1 MKRETLIWK
10 PPTHRDD
17 NEARNFDQKLK
28 KWLQPLTSP
37 GKNEALNFTEE
48 QILGILLINN
58 YDFRNSRTDIRHYV
72 SNIHRNDL
80 TKDEIKKLKR
90 GIAEYGDD
98 LNKISRSF
106 DINSQS
112 LISYFYLNYMKDS
125 ELSLK
130 ELHVNMETRTRKNAR
145 AIKAAK
151 KQRKEEEK
159 YSADTS
165 FASSSR
171 SIIASAPTPSDF
183 EFFEIPQSVITGIK
197 VFE

>member
-1 MKRETLIWK
+1 MIFFKSFVR
-10 PPTHRDD
+10 
-17 NEARNFDQKLK
+17 
-28 KWLQPLTSP
+28 LQPLTSP

-58 YDFRNSRTDIRHYV
+58 YDFRSSRSDIRHYV

-98 LNKISRSF
+98 LNKISRTF
-106 DINSQS
+106 DVNSQS
-112 LISYFYLNYMKDS
+112 LISHFYLNYMKDS

-130 ELHVNMETRTRKNAR
+130 ELHVNMETRQRKNAR

-151 KQRKEEEK
+151 KQQKKEEEK
-159 YSADTS
+159 ISADTS

-183 EFFEIPQSVITGIK
+183 EFFEIPKSVITGIK